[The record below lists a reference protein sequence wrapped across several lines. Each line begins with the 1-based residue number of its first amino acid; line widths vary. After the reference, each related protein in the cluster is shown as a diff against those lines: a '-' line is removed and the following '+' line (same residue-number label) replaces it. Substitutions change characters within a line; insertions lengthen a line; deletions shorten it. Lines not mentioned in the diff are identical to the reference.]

1 MRPFPNE
8 HLVVS
13 CLTVIEEDLD
23 DEVSNVWMLLIIAH
37 YNWQYLPANVNHLQ
51 CTVLHN

>member
-1 MRPFPNE
+1 MKPFPNE

-23 DEVSNVWMLLIIAH
+23 DEVSNVWMLLIIAQQF
-37 YNWQYLPANVNHLQ
+37 NPRPNSAEKGINPN
-51 CTVLHN
+51 TS